1 MYTRCP
7 KCRTTFAVTNNQL
20 DARGGIVR
28 CGKCDHVFRADQQ
41 LMKSIPHAQIVEKKQ
56 PVELPSVTK
65 TGLAEKKTRPSR
77 PLPTLEELLWG
88 KKRSRIKPVIW
99 SLSSLLGLLA
109 LSVQIIYFY
118 STELGRDP
126 DLRPHVLRVCKYL
139 GCWIKPQ
146 VDAGLI
152 ELTKTRVSPH
162 PRYANVLRLRANLI
176 NRASFSQ
183 AYPLMEV
190 SLSNR
195 DGKLVGRRTY
205 RPDEYLRKKKNLPQN
220 MIPNVIVHAKL
231 EITSPNRRADGFEI
245 RLIADPK
252 VLTAR

>member
-7 KCRTTFAVTNNQL
+7 KCRTTFAVTSNQL

-28 CGKCDHVFRADQQ
+28 CGKCHHVFRADQQ
-41 LMKSIPHAQIVEKKQ
+41 LMKSIPRARLVEKKQ
-56 PVELPSVTK
+56 PVEPALVAETR
-65 TGLAEKKTRPSR
+65 LADKKTSR

-99 SLSSLLGLLA
+99 SLGSLLGLMA
-109 LSVQIIYFY
+109 LSVQITYFY

-126 DLRPHVLRVCKYL
+126 DLRPHVLRVCKFL
-139 GCWIKPQ
+139 GCSIKPQ

-205 RPDEYLRKKKNLPQN
+205 RPEEYLRKNRNLPQN
-220 MIPNVIVHAKL
+220 MIPNVIVRAKL

-252 VLTAR
+252 VLTSR

>member
-7 KCRTTFAVTNNQL
+7 KCRTTFAVSSEQL
-20 DARGGIVR
+20 EVRGGIVR
-28 CGKCDHVFRADQQ
+28 CGECHHVFRADQQ
-41 LMKSIPHAQIVEKKQ
+41 LMKSIPGAGPAREKKQ
-56 PVELPSVTK
+56 VESTTITEP
-65 TGLAEKKTRPSR
+65 RPSR

-99 SLSSLLGLLA
+99 GLGNLLVLFVLA
-109 LSVQIIYFY
+109 VQITYFF
-118 STELGRDP
+118 STELGRNP
-126 DLRPHVLRVCKYL
+126 ELRPHVLRICKYL
-139 GCWIKPQ
+139 GCSIQPQ
-146 VDAGLI
+146 IDAGLI
-152 ELTKTRVSPH
+152 ELAHTRVSPH
-162 PRYANVLRLRANLI
+162 PGYANVLRLRATLI

-183 AYPLMEV
+183 AYPLIEV

-195 DGKLVGRRTY
+195 NGELVGRRTY
-205 RPDEYLRKKKNLPQN
+205 QPADYLGKKKNLPQN

-252 VLTAR
+252 VLTPR